1 MGVAQG
7 AGETPGSGRADG
19 APPVTSRYTPGM
31 GRYRVHLDTDIGGD
45 ADDLCALAMLLGSP
59 DVDLVAITTCIEQ
72 GGQRADMARTAL
84 ALGGWADIP
93 VIPGRDTLFD
103 GSAHDFQ
110 LQDSRY
116 WPAVPIERA
125 LAGRDATEVLAQSIA
140 SGACV
145 IAIGPLTDLALA
157 ERNHPGLLRGANI
170 VAMGGHV
177 EMPGAGLPQWGPAM
191 NFNFEADAPAARV
204 VFGACDPLIVPLHV
218 CMPVAVREEHLERLG
233 AGGPL
238 SRLVGSQCQLHG
250 RGNDMAGL
258 AAACPGLPHDI
269 LNFQWDPVACG
280 AALGW
285 DCVRIEE
292 RPLALVDGDGGMVF
306 VSRAGDPARRVV
318 TAVDADAFNEE
329 WLACVS
335 RV

>member
-1 MGVAQG
+1 M
-7 AGETPGSGRADG
+7 
-19 APPVTSRYTPGM
+19 API
-31 GRYRVHLDTDIGGD
+31 RVHLDTDIGGD

-59 DVDLVAITTCIEQ
+59 GVEIVAVTTMIERR
-72 GGQRADMARTAL
+72 GRRATMARLALDMAGR
-84 ALGGWADIP
+84 ADIP
-93 VIPGRDTLFD
+93 VVAGPDALFD
-103 GSAHDFQ
+103 GSAHDFG

-116 WPAVPIERA
+116 WPDAPAEPGRA
-125 LAGRDATEVLAQSIA
+125 FFDAASTLAESIA

-145 IAIGPLTDLALA
+145 IAIGPLTNLALA
-157 ERNHPGLLRGANI
+157 ERKHPGLLRGAN
-170 VAMGGHV
+170 VVVMGGHV
-177 EMPGAGLPQWGPAM
+177 EMPGAGMPQWGPAM
-191 NFNFEADAPAARV
+191 NFNFEADAPAVRV
-204 VFGACDPLIVPLHV
+204 VFGACDPLIVPMHV
-218 CMPVAVREEHLERLG
+218 CMPVAVREEHLPRLR

-238 SRLVGSQCQLHG
+238 SRLVGFQCELHG
-250 RGNDMAGL
+250 RDNEMAGL

-285 DCVRIEE
+285 PSVVVEE
-292 RPLALVDGDGGMVF
+292 RPLELAPGDGGMVF

-329 WLACVS
+329 WMACVS